1 MSTFDLFHLP
11 PPVLSALRGMQ
22 YSTPTPIQSEAI
34 PAILEGTDLVGIAQ
48 TGTGKTAAF
57 GIPIVT
63 ILSKDPAATALIL
76 VPTRE
81 LAAQIHDVLTQLTRN
96 LPAIRSCVV
105 IGGASMHLQR
115 LALTKRPR
123 IVIATPGRLLDHLE
137 QRTISFTNLKIL
149 VLDEADRMLDIG
161 FEPQLKRIFRH
172 VPPKRQTLLFSA
184 TFPAS
189 IERLAAQHLN
199 HPKKIS
205 VGAISR
211 PVDEVQ
217 QSFVNTTA
225 LEKNNVLLKE
235 LAERKGSVL
244 IFARTKRRT
253 DRVARLLSDSG
264 FKADRIHGNR
274 TQGQRTAVMDGFRK
288 ERFRIL
294 VATDIASRG
303 LDIPHIAHVINYD
316 LPQVPEDYIHR
327 IGRTARAGA
336 QGSSLCLLT
345 PDDRD
350 QWIALSRHLD
360 PKSAPPLPK
369 GRVRTF
375 RPPRARARGF

>member
-1 MSTFDLFHLP
+1 MSNFDSFHF
-11 PPVLSALRGMQ
+11 PVQIEKALRGMQ
-22 YSTPTPIQSEAI
+22 YHAPTEIQSETI
-34 PAILEGTDLVGIAQ
+34 PAIMEGMDLIGIAQ

-57 GIPIVT
+57 AVPMIT
-63 ILSKDPAATALIL
+63 ALMKDARSMGLIL

-81 LAAQIHDVLTQLTRN
+81 LAAQIHDVFVTLTRE
-96 LPAIRSCVV
+96 LPALRPCVL
-105 IGGASMHLQR
+105 IGGASMHMQH
-115 LALTKRPR
+115 LALSKKPR

-137 QRTISFTNLKIL
+137 QRTVSLANVTIL

-161 FEPQLKRIFRH
+161 FEPQLRRIIRQ
-172 VPPKRQTLLFSA
+172 VPAKRQTLLFSA
-184 TFPAS
+184 TFPAG

-199 HPKKIS
+199 HPKKVSI
-205 VGAISR
+205 GAISK
-211 PVDEVQ
+211 PVDTVQ
-217 QSFVNTTA
+217 QSFVKTTSFD
-225 LEKNNVLLKE
+225 KNSVLLKE
-235 LAERKGSVL
+235 LAQRKGSVL
-244 IFARTKRRT
+244 IFTRTKHRT
-253 DRVARLLSDSG
+253 DRLARLLSDSG

-274 TQGQRTAVMDGFRK
+274 TQGQRERVMKDFRQEK
-288 ERFRIL
+288 IRIL

-360 PKSAPPLPK
+360 PASAPPMPK
-369 GRVRTF
+369 PVVRRY
-375 RPPRARARGF
+375 RPSLRSR